1 MGDLN
6 RGRNLTALQKWHE
19 IVKAQSLDG
28 LKDLLTEDATF
39 YSPIIHT
46 PQVGRDLVLMYLG
59 AAAQMLFNGT
69 FEYLKECEG
78 DHCAILE
85 FQAVVDGL
93 TINGV
98 DIITWDDE
106 QKIDSFK
113 VMVRPLKAT
122 NMLHAKMIEM
132 LETSNAL

>member
-1 MGDLN
+1 M
-6 RGRNLTALQKWHE
+6 TALEKWHD
-19 IVKAQSLDG
+19 IVKAQDLAG
-28 LKDLLTEDATF
+28 LEDLLAEDATF
-39 YSPIIHT
+39 HSPIIHT

-69 FEYLKECEG
+69 FEYLKQTRDEYN
-78 DHCAILE
+78 AILE

-98 DIITWDDE
+98 DIITWNDD
-106 QKIDSFK
+106 QKITDFK

-122 NMLHAKMIEM
+122 NMLHAKMLEM
-132 LETSNAL
+132 ITALQELESD